1 MAQVKP
7 TLTLDVNV
15 GPSSLVGV
23 GGSGTST
30 TLRAHQNAVNNKVQ
44 NQIHASTF
52 GPQSDYS
59 SAAYNTNDFDQQP
72 DNGGFSSDEDGRD
85 VYAAGASRLKAGSSS
100 AGARPT
106 PDHAHQAP
114 ARYQQHHHHHHQQQ
128 QQHPN
133 RTSNGSEYDQS
144 EDAYRHDVY
153 AQNGES
159 HHQMADGIHDEM
171 IYEDEDDEGQD
182 IEDDESDLSSSP
194 SIPDENINFD
204 LVYALHN
211 FVATVEGQATVH
223 KGNSLT
229 LLDDSNS
236 YWWLVRVLRTQEVGY
251 IPAENIETPF
261 ERLARLNKHRNV
273 DLTSATDDDH
283 IQVPE
288 KIFTSH
294 LVKARNATG
303 TAGVSLHS
311 GKLSAL
317 SRRAQGAPAPLTK
330 EQRRN
335 KRGVAFGPPTYLEHS
350 GDEYSDYDEDAEE
363 HEIEYEEDADGIYA
377 DHEHDQEEDEHDEDE
392 QNQNQGHAQRNKAVA
407 FNKMEP
413 DDGMEWDGQEAERIQ
428 QQHQDAMRAAASH
441 DQQQQVMSNPY
452 SQQYGNKAAAG
463 PSQGY
468 AGQGQRNNNEQDQY
482 QQQQGPQ
489 DHRQQ
494 QQQQQQQQQSQQY
507 QHQQYQ
513 HQQQREGPSNAN
525 GDEQMYANGRSSTSS
540 QQLGVA
546 GPSYGA
552 QAPNRVPGEHM
563 RTTSAERSISSIN
576 SGASG
581 YDASVRPN
589 SIVVSRNSTSSSNGF
604 LPSHIQRERANSD
617 ASANSTVIA
626 ADSSSLFD
634 KDKRKSNRSSK
645 SNVTL
650 EVQDEKAGK
659 KRSGVFSLFSRKD
672 KKDRKSGNFDDRD
685 SMAGISS
692 QDSFADHGR
701 GRGSP
706 AGSANTDNPVVQAA
720 NAGLQPGQSIGMG
733 KAVQDRD
740 RATQEAYQKQFL
752 SPQNSSFDSS
762 QLASPNM
769 QDGQRRLQQRPGSLV
784 GPSGSTP
791 MLSVLRVFAGE
802 GVDSDS
808 TFKTVLLNDSTRSVD
823 LQRQALQRFGVNLH
837 DMDKYVLTI
846 KRLEG
851 DERPLDEEE
860 RPLRLFNTLTAILHQ
875 GQVTV
880 PSVKRSSVG
889 SISSISSN
897 LSTHPAIARLGNDFS
912 DDHAVKFYISRC
924 DRLQGYVDLSGN
936 HTADESGRSVANVS
950 DLSVSQDN
958 SNVTSLSLGG
968 GEDAARSS
976 HSSVLTGET
985 SETVQSPT
993 ARFALRLVIH
1003 ASDLPDGVVFDPQ
1016 SNALIPAATLRES
1029 HGMAEGNMQH
1039 RFREKIL
1046 TFPRNTTVA
1055 EVVEEGLDRFGI
1067 AEGVVEGGD
1076 DVEDRPSRRKSKL
1089 HVKYGLAV
1097 QAADG
1102 ERALPPTSKVLDAY
1116 PVPPTFKVGIGNRRS
1131 VDGKRRSIDAAAL
1144 LGASDDVGAN
1154 DPVFV
1159 LRQTTHA
1166 HAGPKSRQPNGNVGV
1181 RAHSPTD
1188 NALAA
1193 VQEERESHPH
1203 QQATPATPSPRL
1215 GSAREL
1221 DQTTPKQQNMTP
1233 QEIIAAQR
1241 AAAAE
1246 RNAAVLGAQ
1255 RNAQQGVDVMLSNQ
1269 ARIRST
1275 KAAAGN
1281 KFRYSYVPAD
1291 GQERDISSIIEDVMR
1306 DQTHSSAD
1314 SHLSAMDATRPAF
1327 GTKKS
1332 MQSVS
1337 TTTDVEYAS
1346 AHSSGAESPLSLKE
1360 VDFQVDSTAP
1370 LMFGGKKRISP
1381 TTETG
1386 AGVSEGRDLLDT
1398 LLRSGGGGGG
1408 AGVLQGEVDVEERI
1422 NAVLDR
1428 VQSPPTPS
1436 TISNITNPTAAAMAA
1451 PGTRSVSAPQPAT
1464 THRKHPSL
1472 TSELS
1477 RDTSSPLTVGTSSN
1491 TTHATNTTG
1500 TMLTPL
1506 STFVAPNTITTIPNA
1521 GSRGVGLR
1529 SASTGTPN
1537 SRSTTP
1543 SAYPS
1548 YAALSFG
1555 ADDAS
1560 LSHLYTIVEAAARR
1574 DPRKVK
1580 LMSHASMS
1588 SISSTTSPVLNSSAL
1603 MSGSVGS
1610 GSRPGSKLS
1619 TRTTAVL
1626 LEDEKEA
1633 LKPEVGGLF
1642 APNMPF
1648 VEDKK
1653 LREAFGGISR
1663 ELEGIEGNLD
1673 ALLADVI
1680 RIF

>member
-1 MAQVKP
+1 MTPVKP
-7 TLTLDVNV
+7 TLTLDVNL
-15 GPSSLVGV
+15 GSSGLAGI

-30 TLRAHQNAVNNKVQ
+30 TLRAHQNAVNSKIQ

-52 GPQSDYS
+52 GPQSNHNADHDR
-59 SAAYNTNDFDQQP
+59 AYAHDDFEQQP
-72 DNGGFSSDEDGRD
+72 DNGGFSSDEDAQD
-85 VYAAGASRLKAGSSS
+85 VYAAATSRLRAGNSS
-100 AGARPT
+100 AGAKATR
-106 PDHAHQAP
+106 DDAHP
-114 ARYQQHHHHHHQQQ
+114 ATRSQYQQQRDA
-128 QQHPN
+128 N
-133 RTSNGSEYDQS
+133 RMSNASDY
-144 EDAYRHDVY
+144 DVY
-153 AQNGES
+153 GHDEYAHNGHYS
-159 HHQMADGIHDEM
+159 HHQIADGIHDEM
-171 IYEDEDDEGQD
+171 VYEDEEDED
-182 IEDDESDLSSSP
+182 EIEDDESDLSSSP
-194 SIPDENINFD
+194 SIPDENIDFD

-330 EQRRN
+330 EQIRS
-335 KRGVAFGPPTYLEHS
+335 KRGVVFGPSTYLEHS
-350 GDEYSDYDEDAEE
+350 GDEYSDYDKDSEE
-363 HEIEYEEDADGIYA
+363 HDLEYEEDPDAEYD
-377 DHEHDQEEDEHDEDE
+377 EEDEE
-392 QNQNQGHAQRNKAVA
+392 QDDGQDDGHGEQDDQAHHHNNVG

-428 QQHQDAMRAAASH
+428 QQQQDAMRQDHQQGRTILQQAAEAQQQIASH
-441 DQQQQVMSNPY
+441 AYAQQYARGPAGRSQGSADQSQWSKDAQAKEPSPYQHQAPQQQQ
-452 SQQYGNKAAAG
+452 
-463 PSQGY
+463 Y
-468 AGQGQRNNNEQDQY
+468 A
-482 QQQQGPQ
+482 P
-489 DHRQQ
+489 
-494 QQQQQQQQQSQQY
+494 
-507 QHQQYQ
+507 
-513 HQQQREGPSNAN
+513 AN
-525 GDEQMYANGRSSTSS
+525 QNIADAHMYANGRSSTSS
-540 QQLGVA
+540 QQLSVA
-546 GPSYGA
+546 GPSYG
-552 QAPNRVPGEHM
+552 QLGSGRVPGEHM
-563 RTTSAERSISSIN
+563 RTTSAERSVSSIN
-576 SGASG
+576 SSG
-581 YDASVRPN
+581 SVAYDANSRPT
-589 SIVVSRNSTSSSNGF
+589 SIAMSRNSTSSSSGGF
-604 LPSHIQRERANSD
+604 LPSQIQRERANSD
-617 ASANSTVIA
+617 ASANSTIIA
-626 ADSSSLFD
+626 GDASSLSD
-634 KDKRKSNRSSK
+634 KEKRKSNRISK
-645 SNVTL
+645 GNDSYDTS
-650 EVQDEKAGK
+650 EEKAGK

-685 SMAGISS
+685 SMVGISS
-692 QDSFADHGR
+692 EDSLNAR

-706 AGSANTDNPVVQAA
+706 ASGAIVVNPAVQAA

-733 KAVQDRD
+733 RAVQERD
-740 RATQEAYQKQFL
+740 RATQEAYQRQFL
-752 SPQNSSFDSS
+752 SPQNSSYDSTNI
-762 QLASPNM
+762 ASPTGLT
-769 QDGQRRLQQRPGSLV
+769 DKKRLQQRPGSLI
-784 GPSGSTP
+784 GPSGLTP

-808 TFKTVLLNDSTRSVD
+808 TFKTVLLNDSTRSAD

-851 DERPLDEEE
+851 DERPLDADEH
-860 RPLRLFNTLTAILHQ
+860 PLELFNTLTDILQQ

-912 DDHAVKFYISRC
+912 DDHAVKFYISRR
-924 DRLQGYVDLSGN
+924 DRLQGYVDLNG
-936 HTADESGRSVANVS
+936 ADESGRSGNIS

-958 SNVTSLSLGG
+958 SNVTSLSLNGD
-968 GEDAARSS
+968 DAARSS
-976 HSSVLTGET
+976 HSSLLTGET

-993 ARFALRLVIH
+993 ARFALRLIIYS
-1003 ASDLPDGVVFDPQ
+1003 SDLPEGIVFDPQ
-1016 SNALIPAATLRES
+1016 SNALIPATSLRERLS
-1029 HGMAEGNMQH
+1029 RRPDAATEPASQP

-1076 DVEDRPSRRKSKL
+1076 DVEDRPSRRKSRL

-1102 ERALPPTSKVLDAY
+1102 ERVLAPTSKVLDAY
-1116 PVPPTFKVGIGNRRS
+1116 PSPPAFKLGIGNRRS
-1131 VDGKRRSIDAAAL
+1131 VDGKRRSIDTAAL
-1144 LGASDDVGAN
+1144 LGASDDVGVH
-1154 DPVFV
+1154 DPIFV
-1159 LRQTTHA
+1159 LRQITHA
-1166 HAGPKSRQPNGNVGV
+1166 HLGPKARQRMTNTVGA

-1188 NALAA
+1188 NKLAA
-1193 VQEERESHPH
+1193 VHETRQM
-1203 QQATPATPSPRL
+1203 QAQLGSPRL
-1215 GSAREL
+1215 GGTKDLLQDGQAKP
-1221 DQTTPKQQNMTP
+1221 TTGRTP

-1255 RNAQQGVDVMLSNQ
+1255 RNTQQGVDVVLSNQ
-1269 ARIRST
+1269 ARIRSS
-1275 KAAAGN
+1275 KLGSN

-1291 GQERDISSIIEDVMR
+1291 GQERDISSIIEEVMK
-1306 DQTHSSAD
+1306 DQMQTSQDSQMNSS
-1314 SHLSAMDATRPAF
+1314 SDAGLRPINARPHF

-1332 MQSVS
+1332 MQSDL
-1337 TTTDVEYAS
+1337 TADEYAS
-1346 AHSSGAESPLSLKE
+1346 ARSSSPAESPLSLDE
-1360 VDFQVDSTAP
+1360 VNFEVRPSPTSQLNGGVAP
-1370 LMFGGKKRISP
+1370 LAFGKQSNKVGA
-1381 TTETG
+1381 ETAGIG
-1386 AGVSEGRDLLDT
+1386 AAAGGDLLDT
-1398 LLRSGGGGGG
+1398 LLRGST
-1408 AGVLQGEVDVEERI
+1408 QSTSNVEERI

-1428 VQSPPTPS
+1428 VQTPTLS
-1436 TISNITNPTAAAMAA
+1436 SGGKEGAAA
-1451 PGTRSVSAPQPAT
+1451 
-1464 THRKHPSL
+1464 
-1472 TSELS
+1472 
-1477 RDTSSPLTVGTSSN
+1477 
-1491 TTHATNTTG
+1491 THATNTTG

-1506 STFVAPNTITTIPNA
+1506 STFVAGRQPTDM
-1521 GSRGVGLR
+1521 R
-1529 SASTGTPN
+1529 SASALGGADGGASG

-1548 YAALSFG
+1548 VAALSFG

-1574 DPRKVK
+1574 DPRKK
-1580 LMSHASMS
+1580 LLSHTSMS
-1588 SISSTTSPVLNSSAL
+1588 SISSAASPVLNSSAL
-1603 MSGSVGS
+1603 MGSVSGSAGGGGA

-1619 TRTTAVL
+1619 NVASKL
-1626 LEDEKEA
+1626 SLMLEDERDA
-1633 LKPEVGGLF
+1633 LKPEPGGLF
-1642 APNMPF
+1642 APAMPF

-1653 LREAFGGISR
+1653 VREAYNGINRQLGDIDDS
-1663 ELEGIEGNLD
+1663 LD
-1673 ALLADVI
+1673 SLLADVI